1 MFERCCSNRS
11 TINYEIVHNPQ
22 PIALSNDMDEVLKNL
37 LWYAPNIDSYQATK
51 SELISDKV
59 YDDFSFTYILS
70 KMGMVENQDVKW
82 IEPNDPFDEDD
93 WTFFENSICTRCQKI
108 IVTRQKNLSKTNDL
122 LRCLRNC
129 IAHGH
134 FSIVDDYIIG
144 FNKHTTKNNP
154 EGVKK
159 AVIKIKPEILLSALR
174 SLTSPMGKELLV
186 AYAFE
191 KAGYTVI
198 QQPASSYRFDLL
210 IEKAGKQY
218 AIEIKDCR
226 GQAYLH
232 AEHLDGFL
240 SRTEKLLPGIERVLF
255 IDTSRVTKAVREKE
269 KEIENFRI
277 VDLSQV
283 KELLQDNPVDIL
295 VPAEE

>member
-218 AIEIKDCR
+218 AIEIKDYR

>member
-51 SELISDKV
+51 SKLISDKV

-154 EGVKK
+154 EGVKRQ
-159 AVIKIKPEILLSALR
+159 LL
-174 SLTSPMGKELLV
+174 K
-186 AYAFE
+186 
-191 KAGYTVI
+191 
-198 QQPASSYRFDLL
+198 SSQRYF
-210 IEKAGKQY
+210 
-218 AIEIKDCR
+218 
-226 GQAYLH
+226 YLH
-232 AEHLDGFL
+232 
-240 SRTEKLLPGIERVLF
+240 
-255 IDTSRVTKAVREKE
+255 
-269 KEIENFRI
+269 
-277 VDLSQV
+277 
-283 KELLQDNPVDIL
+283 
-295 VPAEE
+295 

>member
-154 EGVKK
+154 KGVKK
-159 AVIKIKPEILLSALR
+159 AVIKIKPEILLTALR
-174 SLTSPMGKELLV
+174 SLTAPMGKELLV

-198 QQPASSYRFDLL
+198 QQPAVSYRFDLL
-210 IEKAGKQY
+210 IEKAGKKY
-218 AIEIKDCR
+218 AIEIKDYR
-226 GQAYLH
+226 GQTYLH
-232 AEHLDGFL
+232 AEHLDGFF
-240 SRTEKLLPGIERVLF
+240 SNSEQLLPGIERVLF
-255 IDTSRVTKAVREKE
+255 IGTSRVTKAVREKE
-269 KEIENFRI
+269 MEIESFRI

-295 VPAEE
+295 APAEE